1 MSGLG
6 RISHRDIS
14 SEIVRRIAERLWEPG
29 ALIPGEQALA
39 AEFGCSRAT
48 VNRALQDLARSGI
61 LERRRKAG
69 TRVSL
74 NPVREAR
81 FVIPLVRQEI
91 EAKGAA
97 YGYRLLGCEPVTP
110 DEELRAR
117 LGFGKPAR
125 MLHVRC
131 LHLADGAPYQYED
144 RWINLDAVPA
154 AERRFEL
161 TQEDFSAAMAQLNS
175 YVDINEESLTELLE
189 LAKQHAERDVIH
201 PQAVLPGQ
209 SYSNGRLG
217 NAWSVRE
224 VRELLP
230 AQAGGQAVVNYR
242 VVAGDGC
249 GHFGSCPQEEFR
261 QWAHYAVRLENGR
274 WVK

>member
-97 YGYRLLGCEPVTP
+97 YGYRLLGCEPATP
-110 DEELRAR
+110 DEELGAR
-117 LGFGKPAR
+117 LGLGKPAR

-154 AERRFEL
+154 AGKVSFETVSPNEWL
-161 TQEDFSAAMAQLNS
+161 VTNAPFSRAEFVFRAARA
-175 YVDINEESLTELLE
+175 DGEEAALLGLPAGE
-189 LAKQHAERDVIH
+189 AVFVAERLTWLAEKPVTFVRMLH
-201 PQAVLPGQ
+201 PPGHRIVTVL
-209 SYSNGRLG
+209 
-217 NAWSVRE
+217 
-224 VRELLP
+224 
-230 AQAGGQAVVNYR
+230 
-242 VVAGDGC
+242 
-249 GHFGSCPQEEFR
+249 
-261 QWAHYAVRLENGR
+261 
-274 WVK
+274 